1 MRRLLIVGVLGA
13 TVVVVRAVEFR
24 RHDREAPQ
32 PPALDQRRARRSRAP
47 GAPIVHCQPWNDIF
61 HTVTDG

>member
-32 PPALDQRRARRSRAP
+32 PPAIDLR
-47 GAPIVHCQPWNDIF
+47 
-61 HTVTDG
+61 

>member
-1 MRRLLIVGVLGA
+1 VLGA

-32 PPALDQRRARRSRAP
+32 PPAIDLR
-47 GAPIVHCQPWNDIF
+47 
-61 HTVTDG
+61 